1 MRQREIVEFLRGVP
15 LFAECTARDLQTVA
29 RHGER
34 LHVEAGKD
42 LVTEGNEGSAFYML
56 LEGTAVVRRNGRKV
70 GELGTG
76 DFVGELALLDP
87 APRNATVTTTSDVV
101 ALALTERMFNVM
113 VRDLPGLRRG
123 MLTGLAGRLRALDRQ
138 LAVL

>member
-15 LFAECTARDLQTVA
+15 LFAECSVRDLQTVA

-34 LHVEAGKD
+34 LRVDAGQH
-42 LVTEGNEGSAFYML
+42 LVAEGNPGSAFYML
-56 LEGTAVVRRNGRKV
+56 LEGEAVVRRNGRKV
-70 GELGTG
+70 GELTTG

-87 APRNATVTTTSDVV
+87 APRNATVTASTDVV
-101 ALALTERMFNVM
+101 ALAVTERMFNVM
-113 VRDLPGLRRG
+113 IRDLPGLRRG